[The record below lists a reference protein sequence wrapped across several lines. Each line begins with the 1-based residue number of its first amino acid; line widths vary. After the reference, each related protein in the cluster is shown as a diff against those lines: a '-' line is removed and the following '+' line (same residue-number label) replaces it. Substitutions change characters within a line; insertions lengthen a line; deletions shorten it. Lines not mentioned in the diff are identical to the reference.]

1 MNHPRRALE
10 GELRALAADGL
21 DFVDL
26 TLEPPGAWPLDAQC
40 VRALLDELGLVA
52 VGHTAFYLPI
62 ASPFAELRAAARE
75 IFARGLDAFAAVGV
89 ALVNVHPDSTPR
101 IDPLE
106 EVVARNAEAIALL
119 AADAHE
125 RGIRLMVENVGG
137 RFAAADALGP
147 ILEATPD
154 LGLHLDV
161 GHAHLGG
168 GRRLPELLDAFGPR
182 LAHVHVS
189 DNRGGPDDLHEPL
202 GAGLVDWRDAIARLK
217 ATGYD
222 GTVTLE
228 VFSAEREHL
237 RTSARLWRGWWESD

>member
-1 MNHPRRALE
+1 MNHPRRALD

-26 TLEPPGAWPLDAQC
+26 TLEPPGAWPLDAPR
-40 VRALLDELGLVA
+40 VRALLGELGLAA

-62 ASPFAELRAAARE
+62 ASPFAELRRASRE
-75 IFARGLDAFAAVGV
+75 VFGHALDAFSDVGIG
-89 ALVNVHPDSTPR
+89 LVNVHPDSTPR
-101 IDPLE
+101 LDPLE
-106 EVVARNAEAIALL
+106 EVLARNAEAIALL
-119 AADAHE
+119 AADARE

-137 RFAAADALGP
+137 RFATAYALRP
-147 ILEATPD
+147 ILQATPE

-168 GRRLPELLDAFGPR
+168 GRRLPELLDAFGSR
-182 LAHVHVS
+182 LAHVHAS

-202 GAGLVDWRDAIARLK
+202 GAGVVDWRDAVSRLK
-217 ATGYD
+217 AVGYD

-228 VFSAEREHL
+228 VFSAEREYL
-237 RTSARLWRGWWESD
+237 RTSARLWRGWWEA